1 MTMEPELLTYRL
13 SDFMKQIAANQM
25 EELVN
30 KEKMQNEQLM
40 RQDQRS
46 RMILKN
52 KNDVKKPRH
61 TSFKDI
67 MSMKNKDKENQTS
80 GEDEKIKPQKNLRA
94 LLGVSRSFRKNIDD
108 S

>member
-1 MTMEPELLTYRL
+1 
-13 SDFMKQIAANQM
+13 
-25 EELVN
+25 
-30 KEKMQNEQLM
+30 MQSEQLM

-52 KNDVKKPRH
+52 KNDAKKPRY
-61 TSFKDI
+61 TTFRNI
-67 MSMKNKDKENQTS
+67 MSMKMRDKENQTS